1 MFRQNMLLHKNGPM
15 VLVVCDQTFRS
26 IFFGGGI
33 VDTIFL
39 GNKMANNTMHGLSN
53 NKMGFIIIIVHKKM
67 LG

>member
-1 MFRQNMLLHKNGPM
+1 M

-26 IFFGGGI
+26 IFFLGGI

-39 GNKMANNTMHGLSN
+39 GNKMANKTMHGLSN
-53 NKMGFIIIIVHKKM
+53 NRMGFIIIIVHKKM